1 MPMSYPTDEQL
12 VELTDRLENGIK
24 ELYASGRYAEYLRA
38 MSRFHR
44 YSFGNALLILFQ
56 CPTATRV
63 AGYTTWKRD
72 FGRNVKRNEKG
83 IQILA
88 PCPSKRYVWQEVT
101 DPKTGKVL
109 CNPDGSPRKETQL
122 VTVTR
127 FKVAT
132 VFDVSQTEG
141 KELPS
146 LGVTRLTGDVENFAA
161 IYDKLTALSP
171 VPVEVDICPG
181 EANGYFSSEEGR
193 IVLRSGMSQI
203 QTIKTLVH
211 EIAHAKLHNHYD
223 NPTPEDAQ
231 IYETIEI
238 FDIPGLFSNDRIDS
252 ADIPNGLFRYDLR
265 GSDDDPGIPVAVE
278 KYVAVN
284 HAASILTAKP
294 LNIPKDG
301 FLKLSE
307 EDLNFTGDEMTA
319 YQFLNE
325 QQKDRRTKEVEAE
338 SIAYV
343 VCQYFGIDTS
353 EYSFGYVAG
362 WSRGKEMDELKSS
375 LDLIHSTAGEMIA
388 ALDDTCIALT
398 HQQNKSTHQYAR

>member
-1 MPMSYPTDEQL
+1 MPMSHPTDERL

-38 MSRFHR
+38 MSQFHR

-72 FGRNVKRNEKG
+72 FGRNVKRHEKG

-88 PCPSKRYVWQEVT
+88 PCPTQRYIWKEVI
-101 DPKTGKVL
+101 DPNTGKVL

-122 VTVTR
+122 VTITR

-141 KELPS
+141 KELPA

-161 IYDKLTALSP
+161 IYDKLTSLSP
-171 VPVEVDICPG
+171 VPVEVDSCPG
-181 EANGYFSSEEGR
+181 EANGYFSSAENR
-193 IVLRSGMSQI
+193 IVLRPGMNQI

-211 EIAHAKLHNHYD
+211 EIAHAKLHD
-223 NPTPEDAQ
+223 ARVIPPEERKQ
-231 IYETIEI
+231 
-238 FDIPGLFSNDRIDS
+238 
-252 ADIPNGLFRYDLR
+252 
-265 GSDDDPGIPVAVE
+265 
-278 KYVAVN
+278 
-284 HAASILTAKP
+284 
-294 LNIPKDG
+294 
-301 FLKLSE
+301 
-307 EDLNFTGDEMTA
+307 
-319 YQFLNE
+319 
-325 QQKDRRTKEVEAE
+325 RREKEVEAE

-343 VCQYFGIDTS
+343 VCQHFGIDTS

-398 HQQNKSTHQYAR
+398 PQKSKPTHQYAR

>member
-1 MPMSYPTDEQL
+1 MSMKNPTDERL
-12 VELTDRLENGIK
+12 AELTNKLENGIK

-38 MSRFHR
+38 MSKFHR

-72 FGRNVKRNEKG
+72 FGRNVKRHEKG

-88 PCPSKRYVWQEVT
+88 PCPTRQYVWQEVT
-101 DPKTGKVL
+101 DPHTGKVL
-109 CNPDGSPRKETQL
+109 CNPDGSPRMETQL

-141 KELPS
+141 KELPA
-146 LGVTRLTGDVENFAA
+146 LGVTRLAGDVENFAA

-181 EANGYFSSEEGR
+181 EANGYFSSAENR
-193 IVLRSGMSQI
+193 IVLRPGMSQI
-203 QTIKTLVH
+203 QTVKTLVH
-211 EIAHAKLHNHYD
+211 EIAHAKLHN
-223 NPTPEDAQ
+223 T
-231 IYETIEI
+231 
-238 FDIPGLFSNDRIDS
+238 
-252 ADIPNGLFRYDLR
+252 
-265 GSDDDPGIPVAVE
+265 
-278 KYVAVN
+278 K
-284 HAASILTAKP
+284 
-294 LNIPKDG
+294 NIPP
-301 FLKLSE
+301 E
-307 EDLNFTGDEMTA
+307 ECK
-319 YQFLNE
+319 Q
-325 QQKDRRTKEVEAE
+325 RREKEVEAE

-343 VCQYFGIDTS
+343 VCQHFGIDTA

-375 LDLIHSTAGEMIA
+375 LDLIHSTAGEIIA
-388 ALDDTCIALT
+388 ALDDTCMTPT
-398 HQQNKSTHQYAR
+398 HQQSKSIYQYAR